1 MINKLEELSFKWVNQ
16 NYMKVNS
23 DKSQLSVLGTKKA
36 IANINNYSIEFEDV
50 HELHGIT
57 IDLNLTLEN
66 HINKL

>member
-1 MINKLEELSFKWVNQ
+1 
-16 NYMKVNS
+16 MKVNS